1 MDSKGNLSFTCES
14 HKNKSLP
21 WKLNINL
28 ASLRKS
34 VMKSDSE
41 LSPNEQWQSE
51 VPYDTR
57 QLAIKK
63 AVSAYTSCIV
73 NFKNGNIQKFQMR
86 FCCRKNPTR
95 IFSIDSSA
103 LKIRN
108 GNVHLFVSRL
118 GNGKNINKSRLR
130 IKKKD
135 KSRIPEKIDCDSE
148 MLYDR
153 GAYYLLIPVDS
164 LDCKV
169 QKLYSEDSKPFTS
182 IALDPGVRTFQ
193 TGYSPHGSVYKFGER
208 KSELIKALNCRIDH
222 LRSIRDTTRQKR
234 TYHNIRKRL
243 AKLEFKIKNLVND
256 LHNQVGSRLCK
267 GYKCIFLPEFG
278 TSKMLQEDL
287 LQSET
292 KRKMSGLAHY
302 RFQQKLKYLGNKY
315 KSKVVIVSE
324 AYTTKTCG
332 ACGKIKDN
340 VGANKT
346 YTCET
351 CGYCMDRDVHG
362 ARNIWIKNMT

>member
-1 MDSKGNLSFTCES
+1 LNKCFGAHRFFYNKSVGEINSRFENRKQEFIQSETCIFCKKYKTMDSKGNLSFTCES
-14 HKNKSLP
+14 HKNKALP

-41 LSPNEQWQSE
+41 LLPNEQWQSE

-169 QKLYSEDSKPFTS
+169 Q
-182 IALDPGVRTFQ
+182 
-193 TGYSPHGSVYKFGER
+193 
-208 KSELIKALNCRIDH
+208 N
-222 LRSIRDTTRQKR
+222 
-234 TYHNIRKRL
+234 
-243 AKLEFKIKNLVND
+243 
-256 LHNQVGSRLCK
+256 
-267 GYKCIFLPEFG
+267 
-278 TSKMLQEDL
+278 
-287 LQSET
+287 
-292 KRKMSGLAHY
+292 
-302 RFQQKLKYLGNKY
+302 
-315 KSKVVIVSE
+315 
-324 AYTTKTCG
+324 
-332 ACGKIKDN
+332 
-340 VGANKT
+340 
-346 YTCET
+346 
-351 CGYCMDRDVHG
+351 
-362 ARNIWIKNMT
+362 

>member
-1 MDSKGNLSFTCES
+1 MDSKGNLSFTCET
-14 HKNKSLP
+14 HKNKALP

-28 ASLRKS
+28 ASLRS
-34 VMKSDSE
+34 SIMKSDSE
-41 LSPNEQWQSE
+41 LLPKEQWQSE

-57 QLAIKK
+57 QLSIKK
-63 AVSAYTSCIV
+63 AVSAYSSCIA
-73 NFKNGNIQKFQMR
+73 NLKNGNIQKFEMK
-86 FCCRKNPTR
+86 FCCRKSPTR
-95 IFSIDSSA
+95 IFCIDSSA

-108 GNVHLFVSRL
+108 GNIHLFVSRL
-118 GNGKNINKSRLR
+118 GNGKNMNKSRLR

-153 GAYYLLIPVDS
+153 GAYYLLIPVES
-164 LDCKV
+164 SDCKV
-169 QKLYSEDSKPFTS
+169 QNLDSKVFTS

-193 TGYSPHGSVYKFGER
+193 TGYSPHGSVYKFGEKR
-208 KSELIKALNCRIDH
+208 TELIKALNYRIDH
-222 LRSIRDTTRQKR
+222 LRSIRDTTRRKR
-234 TYHNIRKRL
+234 TRYNIRNRL
-243 AKLEFKIKNLVND
+243 EKLEFKIRNLVND
-256 LHNQVGSRLCK
+256 LHNQVGSHLCK
-267 GYKCIFLPEFG
+267 KYELIFLPEFG
-278 TSKMLQEDL
+278 TSKMLQEEI
-287 LQSET
+287 LQSGT

-362 ARNIWIKNMT
+362 ARNIWIRNMT